1 MDTLSNANGCD
12 SIIELDLQILPEP
25 SVDAGADQT
34 LSCSNT
40 LLLLQGSGSGAPF
53 WSGPDIT
60 TPGSWDQMVA
70 LPGLYV
76 LTVTTI
82 DGCIAKD
89 TLEIV
94 PDVNSPVANAGPDG
108 VLTCDIPSAV
118 LSGSAT
124 PDSLLFSWS
133 GPGITPDLVNTVSP
147 TVFIPGTYVLVA
159 TDTVT
164 GCVSAPDTVVIG
176 DVRADVLAQISAD
189 GDITCLQDTVS
200 LSSEGSSVGSSI
212 VYVWVDPADNFFYN
226 VNSIPGSIPGVYV
239 LYVLDT
245 ITGCE
250 AIDSHVVSNLVDYPP
265 ADAGDDAILD
275 CKKGFVILSVNS
287 GIQQPLYEYSW
298 SGPPGGIL
306 SDSTDR
312 EILVTLP
319 GEYIVTVID
328 TTNGCT
334 STDTV
339 QVIDIRAIP
348 NADAGPSQVLTC
360 GDDFA
365 LLDAGNSSVGP
376 NFEYLWNGPGIED
389 VPGLTILVDRPGWY
403 ELLVMNVSN
412 GCADMDSVEV
422 TMTDFLSGAAIDV
435 EHPTCFTDST
445 GQILIGAISGG
456 TPPYQYSLDGILFQ
470 DSTLFDGLAPG
481 TYTVVIRDSLNCEWQ
496 TTIVINAG
504 LELSLNIG
512 PDLTLVI
519 GDSVQLFADYSPL
532 IDVDS
537 IVWSPG
543 SVLSCT
549 HCFNPTLVATVP
561 DTFTITATIYA
572 GDCIAVDQLVVRVD
586 DDYTLFVPN
595 VFSPN
600 DDVVNDFVSVFS
612 NDLLAIVLEFEI
624 FDRWGEK
631 VFRGTDFPVNVPEL
645 GWDGRFK
652 GQYMNPAVFVYVA
665 KVQFSNGTVRVISG
679 DITLVR

>member
-1 MDTLSNANGCD
+1 
-12 SIIELDLQILPEP
+12 
-25 SVDAGADQT
+25 
-34 LSCSNT
+34 
-40 LLLLQGSGSGAPF
+40 
-53 WSGPDIT
+53 
-60 TPGSWDQMVA
+60 
-70 LPGLYV
+70 
-76 LTVTTI
+76 
-82 DGCIAKD
+82 
-89 TLEIV
+89 
-94 PDVNSPVANAGPDG
+94 
-108 VLTCDIPSAV
+108 
-118 LSGSAT
+118 
-124 PDSLLFSWS
+124 
-133 GPGITPDLVNTVSP
+133 
-147 TVFIPGTYVLVA
+147 
-159 TDTVT
+159 
-164 GCVSAPDTVVIG
+164 
-176 DVRADVLAQISAD
+176 
-189 GDITCLQDTVS
+189 
-200 LSSEGSSVGSSI
+200 
-212 VYVWVDPADNFFYN
+212 
-226 VNSIPGSIPGVYV
+226 
-239 LYVLDT
+239 
-245 ITGCE
+245 
-250 AIDSHVVSNLVDYPP
+250 
-265 ADAGDDAILD
+265 
-275 CKKGFVILSVNS
+275 
-287 GIQQPLYEYSW
+287 
-298 SGPPGGIL
+298 
-306 SDSTDR
+306 
-312 EILVTLP
+312 
-319 GEYIVTVID
+319 
-328 TTNGCT
+328 
-334 STDTV
+334 
-339 QVIDIRAIP
+339 
-348 NADAGPSQVLTC
+348 
-360 GDDFA
+360 
-365 LLDAGNSSVGP
+365 
-376 NFEYLWNGPGIED
+376 
-389 VPGLTILVDRPGWY
+389 
-403 ELLVMNVSN
+403 
-412 GCADMDSVEV
+412 MDSVEV